1 MFAELSPLII
11 FYYALGG
18 IFAGL
23 VGGLL
28 GLGGGI
34 IVVPLL
40 HILFNLQQFPA
51 SSLMQVAVTTSLAT
65 VIVTSL
71 AATRVHHNKGAVLWP
86 LVASL
91 APGIVI
97 GAGLGALL
105 ADALSS
111 DVLRIAFG
119 LFEILVAI
127 QIALDFKPRA
137 SVSLPAAPGLA
148 LSGSGIGFLSTL
160 LGIGGGTL
168 TVPYLLFCRVAVHNA
183 VAVSS
188 ACGLP
193 IAVAGMTAMIISG
206 LDNPQ
211 LPVHSVGY
219 LYWPGALIIIT
230 MTIFFAPMG
239 ARLAHRLPVLTLKR
253 CFSVVLFLVGLKML
267 LPL

>member
-1 MFAELSPLII
+1 MIAELSPLII
-11 FYYALGG
+11 FYYAIGG
-18 IFAGL
+18 VFAGL

-40 HILFNLQQFPA
+40 HFLFNLQGFPGA
-51 SSLMQVAVTTSLAT
+51 SLMQVAVTTSLAT

-71 AATRVHHNKGAVLWP
+71 AATRIHHQKQAVLWP
-86 LVASL
+86 LVLRL

-105 ADALSS
+105 ADAVSS

-119 LFEILVAI
+119 VFEILVAI
-127 QIALDFKPRA
+127 QIAVDFKPA
-137 SVSLPAAPGLA
+137 AKFGLPATQGLV
-148 LSGSGIGFLSTL
+148 LSGGGIGFLSTL

-168 TVPYLLFCRVAVHNA
+168 TVPYLLFCRVPMHNA

-206 LDNPQ
+206 LDNPE
-211 LPVHSVGY
+211 LPVHSIGY
-219 LYWPGALIIIT
+219 LYWPGALIIIA
-230 MTIFFAPMG
+230 MTVFCAPVG

-253 CFSVVLFLVGLKML
+253 CFSVVLLLVGLKML
-267 LPL
+267 FPV